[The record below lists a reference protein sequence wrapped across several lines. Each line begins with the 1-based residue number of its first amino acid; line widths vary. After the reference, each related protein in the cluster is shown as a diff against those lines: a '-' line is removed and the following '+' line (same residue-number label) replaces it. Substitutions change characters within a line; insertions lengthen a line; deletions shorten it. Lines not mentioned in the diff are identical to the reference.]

1 MLSLVRA
8 LAFFALLV
16 SPSVAAIAATTAS
29 PVREATSRHITLLDY
44 ARARSSSAR
53 AFNAQ
58 PLERFVPAA
67 VMAPEAAQVLRST
80 SPDAYLLYVSA
91 IAPSGAGSVNVYPG
105 WVHTARPPLIGKIS
119 GLDSPSSLAVD
130 RFGTLYVCQTDVNAP
145 VLVFPFLSREP
156 ARKLKT
162 EGTLPVSVA
171 VAPNGTVYVSTAQN
185 GSLGAAILV
194 YPPGATSPAM
204 HFDNL
209 AGDAVS
215 SLQSDDRG
223 DVYFA
228 AVSIGSPGYIGELAA
243 RGVHRFLS
251 FSTDDPVSNIELDA
265 VGNVLALSDSGGLTV
280 YSHASG
286 KVLERLNVPEF
297 QSLGFSNTHHAF
309 YASSGEIAEYA
320 YPSGKRLYSITSLA
334 ADDTFGLATFPR
346 APYPLVR

>member
-8 LAFFALLV
+8 LACFALLL
-16 SPSVAAIAATTAS
+16 SPGFAASAATTA
-29 PVREATSRHITLLDY
+29 PHMTLRDY
-44 ARARSSSAR
+44 ARTRNTSAR
-53 AFNAQ
+53 AYSAR
-58 PLERFVPAA
+58 PLTHFVPTA
-67 VMAPEAAQVLRST
+67 VMAPQAARVLT
-80 SPDAYLLYVSA
+80 SDAADAYLLYVSA
-91 IAPSGAGSVNVYPG
+91 IAPSGTGSVDIYPG
-105 WVHTARPPLIGKIS
+105 WVHSSRPPLIGKIS

-156 ARKLKT
+156 ARKLET

-171 VAPNGTVYVSTAQN
+171 VAPSGTVYVSTAQFGN
-185 GSLGAAILV
+185 LGAGVLV
-194 YPPGATSPAM
+194 YPPGATSPTM
-204 HFDNL
+204 RFRGL

-223 DVYFA
+223 DVYFS

-243 RGVHRFLS
+243 RAVHRFLS
-251 FSTDDPVSNIELDA
+251 FTNDAPVSNIELDA
-265 VGNVLALSDSGGLTV
+265 VSNVLALTDGGGLTV
-280 YSHASG
+280 YAHASG
-286 KVLERLNVPEF
+286 KILETLNVSES

-309 YASSGEIAEYA
+309 YASDGAISEYA
-320 YPSGKRLYSITSLA
+320 YPSGTRLYTITSLA